1 MDVASSCG
9 IREDERVVRRFTGY
23 EWKKLLHVG
32 VAC

>member
-1 MDVASSCG
+1 MNGYAGRPDTG
-9 IREDERVVRRFTGY
+9 VVRRFTGY